1 MIRRPPRSTHC
12 ISSAASDVYKRQ
24 LILVAAALVHYQK
37 NEDKI
42 CLSVLGRALDKL
54 HDKSGQYCKINVDNV
69 KQKVIEM
76 LDKKIIFTFMF

>member
-1 MIRRPPRSTHC
+1 MEGAWKQSKGSEKELI
-12 ISSAASDVYKRQ
+12 Q
-24 LILVAAALVHYQK
+24 GLILVAAALVHFQK
-37 NEDKI
+37 NEDEI